1 MFTTSTP
8 EQVSDHRFVSPA
20 HARLM
25 ARKGRVAVLL
35 NANAKRVTEKVRDS
49 IAQLMPKDD
58 LFFSRSLDEA
68 ESIART
74 LIERRYDVVLTGGGD
89 GTIVQTMNNLI
100 RAADRAACGLYR
112 PPLPDLG
119 ALRLGTGNALAG
131 ATGAGA
137 PLDDIVKVMAGKGPI
152 ARPLQLIE
160 ETGSGNV
167 FPFASVGYDAQL
179 LNDFHNLVQSST
191 TQTGRAMSK
200 SLAGYFYALFTRT
213 VPTELRGEKARVR
226 VVSTGRCS
234 IMNPE
239 NDEEIP
245 LAPGATLFEGIAR
258 CIAMGTTPNYGYN
271 VKIFPFA
278 ERRSD
283 RFHLR
288 VSTAGISQLL
298 FHLPSLWKGTYR
310 SPDFIDFLV
319 EGVRIESSNEMPYQ
333 SAGDARGS
341 VSNLEL
347 RLSHRTFRVLD
358 SAPRTAA

>member
-8 EQVSDHRFVSPA
+8 EQVYDHRFVSPA

-25 ARKGRVAVLL
+25 AKKGRVAVLL
-35 NANAKRVTEKVRDS
+35 NANAKRVTERVRDS
-49 IAQLMPKDD
+49 VAQIMPKDD
-58 LFFSRSLDEA
+58 LFFSRSLEDA
-68 ESIART
+68 EQIAST
-74 LIERRYDVVLTGGGD
+74 IIERRYDVVLTGGGD

-131 ATGAGA
+131 ATGAGK
-137 PLDDIVKVMAGKGPI
+137 PIDDIMKVMAGKGPI
-152 ARPLQLIE
+152 ARPLALIE

-179 LNDFHNLVQSST
+179 LNDFHGLVTSST
-191 TQTGRAMSK
+191 TPTGKAMSK
-200 SLAGYFYALFTRT
+200 SLGGYFYALFTRT
-213 VPTELRGEKARVR
+213 IPTELRGDKARVN
-226 VVSTGRCS
+226 VTATGRCS
-234 IMNPE
+234 VMNPE
-239 NDEEIP
+239 TDEEIP
-245 LAPGATLFEGIAR
+245 LAPGATLFEGVAR
-258 CIAMGTTPNYGYN
+258 CVAMGTTPFYGYN
-271 VKIFPFA
+271 LKIFPFA

-288 VSTAGISQLL
+288 ISTAGIPQLL
-298 FHLPSLWKGTYR
+298 FHLPALWKGTFR

-319 EGVRIESSNEMPYQ
+319 EGARIETSTSMPYQ
-333 SAGDARGS
+333 TAGDARGQID
-341 VSNLEL
+341 NLEL

-358 SAPRTAA
+358 AAPRVAG